1 MLPICLVMLLADA
14 PATAESGLPAGAQ
27 RWPADAPG
35 STGHGTEAPTGN
47 IDPVPDPGH
56 LRLEHPLALLPD
68 TPISRT
74 APGDGANGRLPR
86 REYVGVSSF
95 TVGETPENRVDYR
108 SGDVILYFRFPD
120 TTASPDTG
128 VDTVHPDRTAGPDGN
143 GAGSESA
150 GISVGFP
157 PQDAGRGI
165 ELTLTDLPVAA
176 DRSFPG
182 DRGYRR
188 HDTGDTAYRRPRAG
202 HRLPGA
208 GLDAFD
214 TCSAD
219 IGFRGP
225 CAGAFVSF

>member
-1 MLPICLVMLLADA
+1 MRAMLPICLVMLLADA

-95 TVGETPENRVDYR
+95 TVGETPDSRVAYR
-108 SGDVILYFRFPD
+108 SGDVILYYRILD
-120 TTASPDTG
+120 TP
-128 VDTVHPDRTAGPDGN
+128 HPDSSADLDGRETAD
-143 GAGSESA
+143 
-150 GISVGFP
+150 ISVGFP
-157 PQDAGRGI
+157 LQDAGSGVELRLIDLTFTANRSLPGHRGHH
-165 ELTLTDLPVAA
+165 
-176 DRSFPG
+176 
-182 DRGYRR
+182 R
-188 HDTGDTAYRRPRAG
+188 HDTARGASDTAYRRPRSG
-202 HRLPGA
+202 HRQPGA
-208 GLDAFD
+208 GLDDFD
-214 TCSAD
+214 ACSVEV
-219 IGFRGP
+219 GFRGP